1 MLQLTVGADPAQSP
15 SLVTVTPDWRR
26 GVRGWTG
33 GGGGEAMWGDLS
45 LGEGE
50 TGATRGLLGVLGHEN
65 ED

>member
-1 MLQLTVGADPAQSP
+1 MER
-15 SLVTVTPDWRR
+15 WRA
-26 GVRGWTG
+26 G

-50 TGATRGLLGVLGHEN
+50 TGTTGGLLGALGHET